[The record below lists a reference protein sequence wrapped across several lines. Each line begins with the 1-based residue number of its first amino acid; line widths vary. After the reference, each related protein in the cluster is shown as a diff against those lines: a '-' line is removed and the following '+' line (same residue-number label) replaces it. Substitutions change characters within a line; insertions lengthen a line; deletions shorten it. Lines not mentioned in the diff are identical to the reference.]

1 MTSFHQLSSFHAV
14 CRKLQDDFVAYL
26 GDALASVR
34 RSYSIPPSVPESP
47 LFSRYRFPLSGHSRL
62 ANVPRILLLLARQ
75 LQVLKAY
82 ELEGIFRKNA
92 DSNEKQRY
100 LSLINDGEYEDIE
113 MITNGYLGADLM
125 KRLFFLMEEPFIP
138 YALYDEI
145 VNQSSFSQAF
155 CQSVLDRL
163 PPEKRATLCFII
175 DLLCVYSM
183 HAENA
188 MSFQAFA
195 VCWGP
200 SLMRPFV
207 RSSPFTS

>member
-1 MTSFHQLSSFHAV
+1 M
-14 CRKLQDDFVAYL
+14 CRKLQDDFVSYL

-34 RSYSIPPSVPESP
+34 QSYSIPPSVPESP
-47 LFSRYRFPLSGHSRL
+47 LFSHYRFPLADPSRV
-62 ANVPRILLLLARQ
+62 ANVPRVLLLLARQ

-82 ELEGIFRKNA
+82 ELEGIFRINA

-100 LSLINDGEYEDIE
+100 LNLINDGEYEDIE

-125 KRLFFLMEEPFIP
+125 KRLFFLMDEPFIP

-145 VNQSSFSQAF
+145 VKQSSFSQTF

-175 DLLCVYSM
+175 DLLCVYATHS
-183 HAENA
+183 ANA

-207 RSSPFTS
+207 CLSPLTS